1 MLAAAAAQTGS
12 ALLRGAKITG
22 RSLRQEEFVELRVAS
37 GMWFRISSIEGK
49 KLTRRARQFSSL
61 SWAQAFSSRWL
72 AQACCAP
79 WHAGAPQ
86 ASSWRIPLCS
96 LTIRTIEALPNLNG
110 LTRESGLT
118 ESRRHDLCHDR

>member
-1 MLAAAAAQTGS
+1 MSATAAAQAGS
-12 ALLRGAKITG
+12 ALLMGAKITG

-72 AQACCAP
+72 AQALLRAIARGCS
-79 WHAGAPQ
+79 
-86 ASSWRIPLCS
+86 ASELVADPPMLADDPDHRSIAQS
-96 LTIRTIEALPNLNG
+96 ERT
-110 LTRESGLT
+110 
-118 ESRRHDLCHDR
+118 D